1 MSKRG
6 TVLLS
11 MALAIGLT
19 TTGVTAAH
27 AAPCVS
33 NAEYKKIHTGLT
45 KAEVKKLT
53 GLGGKSTGTT
63 WLGDYYY
70 ESRMYQMCTAYRWAI
85 VIYIDGKVSS
95 KSKL

>member
-1 MSKRG
+1 MTKRV

-11 MALAIGLT
+11 MALAIALT
-19 TTGVTAAH
+19 TTGISAAH

-33 NAEYKKIHTGLT
+33 NAEYKKIQSGLT

-53 GLGGKSTGTT
+53 GLGGKSTGGT

-70 ESRMYQMCTAYRWAI
+70 ESRMYKMCAAYRWAI

-95 KSKL
+95 RSKL